1 MAKQKITS
9 QKKQP
14 TPEQKK
20 KRLEKQFSDW
30 TGNEI
35 TVEHAF
41 LTFIIEQEQRGNSKA
56 TLDFYR
62 RMYKKLIAHL
72 DTINKGEGK
81 EMPIDW
87 LVKDG
92 AQLWFTMSLGDVNQ
106 QTINAYL
113 RGYRAFGN
121 YCEEKGL
128 IDGFKCP
135 IKEVEPNIK
144 NVYTDKELQLLTVKP
159 KVEKFTEYRNYII
172 ITLIL
177 ATGARINTLINL
189 RVKDVD
195 IENGYINFNTT
206 KTHKTIILGLEPK
219 ARKELSE
226 YITHWRTQ
234 DTKPTDFLF
243 CNEYGEQMT
252 RGGLYHA
259 IAEYN
264 KKRGVEKTSVH
275 LLRHTFAKNWI
286 TSGGDLITLSRV
298 LTHSDL
304 EMSKRYANL
313 YGEDVKAELEEHST
327 LSQIRRSS
335 GDTLRS
341 KKR

>member
-1 MAKQKITS
+1 MAKQKIST

-20 KRLEKQFSDW
+20 KRLEKQFTDF

-35 TVEHAF
+35 TVEHAYLMF
-41 LTFIIEQEQRGNSKA
+41 KIAQQEKGNTKP
-56 TLDFYR
+56 TLDFYD

-72 DTINKGEGK
+72 DTISKGDGK
-81 EMPIDW
+81 NMPIDW
-87 LVKDG
+87 LVQDG
-92 AQLWFTMSLGDVNQ
+92 AQLWFTLSLGNVSQ

-135 IKEVEPNIK
+135 IKEVEPPIK

-159 KVEKFTEYRNYII
+159 KIEKFTEYRNYTII
-172 ITLIL
+172 ILIL

-189 RVKDVD
+189 KIKDVD
-195 IENGYINFNTT
+195 IENGYIHFNTT
-206 KTHKTIILGLEPK
+206 KAHKTVILGLEPK
-219 ARKELSE
+219 ARKELAE
-226 YITHWRTQ
+226 YIAYWRTQ
-234 DTKPTDFLF
+234 DTKPTDYLF
-243 CNEYGEQMT
+243 CNEYGEQLT
-252 RGGLYHA
+252 RNGLYNA
-259 IAEYN
+259 IADYN
-264 KKRGVEKTSVH
+264 KRRGVEKTSVH

-286 TSGGDLITLSRV
+286 TSGGDLITLSKV

-304 EMSKRYANL
+304 EMAKRYSNL

-327 LSQIRRSS
+327 LSQLRTKS
-335 GDTLRS
+335 GKTLRG
-341 KKR
+341 KK